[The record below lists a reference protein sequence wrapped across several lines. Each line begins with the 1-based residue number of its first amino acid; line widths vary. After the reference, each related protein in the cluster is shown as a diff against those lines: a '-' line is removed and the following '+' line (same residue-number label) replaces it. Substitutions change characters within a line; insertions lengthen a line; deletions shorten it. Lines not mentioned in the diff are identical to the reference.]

1 MGARADLSTFMTHL
15 PGIDDPDERRAV
27 VSLTRPADLGIY
39 LDFQGSDFVF
49 AGRLLN
55 ELSRRGKVALLE
67 FLGTL
72 SGALDPSIEGR
83 QVLETLRTQVG
94 ALDDAA
100 FRAEFPVLPP
110 PGVPAATPK
119 PDAAILAGALVA
131 DALVPYYALG
141 AEPMRQKVGT
151 QAAQAAGQI
160 AQAVVDA
167 FVGTDASDIL
177 DSFKGDPKNATN
189 QSLLTRTLRRK
200 LVAAD
205 VLAADL
211 ATLYGTA
218 SAAAEADGEQTLADV
233 SQEAGVL
240 RGSMLGA
247 IVGDTVVDKL
257 KGKIN
262 VYQRVNT
269 LEAGASMV
277 GVVLGGNAPVNVG
290 GTHHHGNT
298 IDTGGGAYIGGG
310 VQASGDFVG
319 RDQVVHGDQANV
331 HQGLNGAELAAIFRA
346 VNAQIDRRPEDPNVD
361 KDELRD
367 TAQKL
372 KDEVAKGEAANATK
386 VERWLRTLLDLAPD
400 VAEVAL
406 AALANP
412 VAGAVTAISRLAQR
426 LKVARA

>member
-1 MGARADLSTFMTHL
+1 MSSAGAA
-15 PGIDDPDERRAV
+15 RR
-27 VSLTRPADLGIY
+27 
-39 LDFQGSDFVF
+39 
-49 AGRLLN
+49 
-55 ELSRRGKVALLE
+55 ALLE

-83 QVLETLRTQVG
+83 QALETLRTQVG
-94 ALDDAA
+94 ALDDVA

-110 PGVPAATPK
+110 PGVPASTPK

-141 AEPMRQKVGT
+141 AEPLRQKVGT

-200 LVAAD
+200 LAAD
-205 VLAADL
+205 DGLAAGL
-211 ATLYGTA
+211 AALYGTA
-218 SAAAEADGEQTLADV
+218 IAAAEADGQQTLADV

-262 VYQRVNT
+262 VYQHADT

-319 RDQVVHGDQANV
+319 RDKVVHGDQITMGDVSGTGIAIGRGAQAHV
-331 HQGLNGAELAAIFRA
+331 QQGLSGAELAAIFRA

-367 TAQKL
+367 TAQNL

-386 VERWLRTLLDLAPD
+386 VERWLKGLLDLAPD

-406 AALANP
+406 TALANP
-412 VAGAVTAISRLAQR
+412 VAGAATAISKLAQR
-426 LKVARA
+426 LKAARA